1 MIEDTIQRIEA
12 RIQGAEAVSGE
23 RRQELLQ
30 LLGTL
35 KSEVATL
42 SQTHADAASSIA
54 GFTDVSTHEATRA
67 QPDPRLVELSLA
79 GLAQSAKGFEAS
91 HPRLMQAVDAVSRAL
106 ANLGI

>member
-1 MIEDTIQRIEA
+1 MIDDTIQRIEA
-12 RIQGAEAVSGE
+12 RIQGAESVNGE

-35 KSEVATL
+35 KSEVAAL
-42 SQTHADAASSIA
+42 SQTHAEEAGSIA
-54 GFTDVSTHEATRA
+54 SFTDVSTHEATRV